1 MLSNEQ
7 IASAIQASP
16 IMKDV
21 DVFRVNPAGEEFA
34 VPVAWLSFPEMEP
47 AERVE
52 AALES
57 WRRVPGDS
65 LSNLVAVL
73 EESAGVALV
82 RLQAGDPLSTKIGLA
97 YVILNSDGE
106 PRIFVGHPPSLEI
119 RSLPYSDLLPED
131 FVQFYSTVHNGLVVE
146 PYEGMSGP
154 GLVPACKFETWA
166 QECGQV
172 HTSDLQFGWLD
183 ESQPL
188 ADPNRLV
195 STWSAERSA
204 ASILI
209 NLDAP
214 QVFDVVGGV
223 LTEKTYGRY
232 SALAIACSY
241 YLGFVRTWEEVD
253 ALYPT

>member
-16 IMKDV
+16 IVEDV
-21 DVFRVNPAGEEFA
+21 DVFRINPDDREFA
-34 VPVAWLSFPEMEP
+34 VPAAWLSFPEMDP
-47 AERVE
+47 AERVIS
-52 AALES
+52 ALEA
-57 WRRVPGDS
+57 WKRVPGDS
-65 LSNLVAVL
+65 LNNLIAVL

-82 RLQAGDPLSTKIGLA
+82 RLRASDPPSTKIALA
-97 YVILNSDGE
+97 YVILNSDGDS
-106 PRIFVGHPPSLEI
+106 RIFVGHPPSREI

-131 FVQFYSTVHNGLVVE
+131 FVEFYSTVHNGLVVE
-146 PYEGMSGP
+146 PYEDGSGP
-154 GLVPACKFETWA
+154 GLVPAGEFETWA
-166 QECGQV
+166 EESGQAL
-172 HTSDLQFGWLD
+172 TGDLQFGWLD

-188 ADPNRLV
+188 PDPNRLV
-195 STWSAERSA
+195 GTWSAERSA

-223 LTEKTYGRY
+223 LTEKAHGRY

-241 YLGFVRTWEEVD
+241 YLGFLRTWEEVD
-253 ALYPT
+253 ALYPI